1 MWQTYYLAARD
12 LMAQR
17 EADAAADRLAH
28 VARGARLQR
37 PWIARRVAAQVAV
50 GLSRGAADVARRLDD
65 RAVVD
70 RHEEMSS
77 STC

>member
-28 VARGARLQR
+28 LARDARLER
-37 PWIARRVAAQVAV
+37 PWVGRRVAAQVAV
-50 GLSRGAADVARRLDD
+50 GLSRRAADVARRLDD
-65 RAVVD
+65 SAVVD

-77 STC
+77 PAC